1 MGPRLSMRAGG
12 VRSGGAGVVAERSL
26 PASRLGFGYGA
37 AAAAARGTSGVLTRG
52 VAAGC
57 SSLKGLDRL
66 AGMRC

>member
-1 MGPRLSMRAGG
+1 M
-12 VRSGGAGVVAERSL
+12 VGAGVVAERSL

-37 AAAAARGTSGVLTRG
+37 AAAAAVRGTSGVLTRG